1 MPEPPVIHVSVVCAA
16 PDRVFLRELQL
27 PRGASVHDA
36 IEASGFR
43 QAWPEVAIDAGR
55 LGIFA
60 RKADFTTLLQEGD
73 RVEIY
78 RALKVDPKDARRK
91 RAQRG
96 AT

>member
-1 MPEPPVIHVSVVCAA
+1 MPERPVIHVSVVCAA

-27 PRGASVHDA
+27 PQGASVSDA

-43 QAWPEVAIDAGR
+43 QAWPEVPVSAER
-55 LGIFA
+55 LGVFA

-78 RALKVDPKDARRK
+78 RALKVDPKDARRR
-91 RAQRG
+91 RAKKS
-96 AT
+96 

>member
-1 MPEPPVIHVSVVCAA
+1 MAVSA
-16 PDRVFLRELQL
+16 D
-27 PRGASVHDA
+27 
-36 IEASGFR
+36 
-43 QAWPEVAIDAGR
+43 R

-78 RALKVDPKDARRK
+78 RALKVDPKEARRK